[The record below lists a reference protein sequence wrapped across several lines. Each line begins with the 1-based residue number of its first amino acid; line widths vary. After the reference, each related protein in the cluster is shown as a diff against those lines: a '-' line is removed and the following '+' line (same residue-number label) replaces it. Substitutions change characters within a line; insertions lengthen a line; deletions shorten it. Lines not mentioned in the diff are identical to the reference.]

1 MEFFIMSVNMNTYKR
16 VSTKKNRDDI
26 FGTMLHDG
34 SLFAAI
40 TAMMISR
47 GCMLS
52 VIAPLGLAWFV
63 AWGGGAAAFAGCVL
77 GTVFMDM
84 SPVKLKY
91 IAIIGLYQL
100 YLKLSKKERSSVFN
114 ATVMSLICLGVSL
127 TVSIFR
133 GNYIYDVVMSVFE
146 ALAVWAAASIFAGA
160 SEVIKRGGQVIND
173 EETISLAIMAGAAV
187 SGLQGLNIF
196 MVKPANVLSMYI
208 ILFTAYKGGIGVSGA
223 AGAALGIITAMSQ
236 GDTPALTGVYAFVG
250 ITAGIVNMFGKVGV
264 VLAAVFANS
273 VFSAYYSSSTLVLIN
288 VAEIIAAG
296 IIFYFTPESFL
307 CFIEKMTIKMPPY
320 NIARGYMLRMRLQAE
335 EAFSEIKTALCGM
348 ARAFEITSEEEKNA
362 SIICERASA
371 RVCEKCNL
379 KKYCWSKNFSGTA
392 SMFKK
397 IIELI
402 REGRESESSEII
414 SGRCVKGELLYANII
429 DLCAIVSRE
438 EALENKSRK
447 YMGGAIKQWDRLI
460 AKVEQRQNK
469 IHCPEKGCEM
479 SAVAIN
485 RALGLMGIMKN
496 DVDVFKNKNGLYSV
510 IIKSEKEIMFDVT
523 LPVED
528 VLSRAMSIISEE
540 RTDEGYITVL
550 GETPVYEA
558 EIGIMTMDKQGTD
571 VSGDSCESFS
581 LNNGMMY
588 CVISDGMGSG
598 SAASKESRNIT
609 GIFKD
614 LICGGFTMEEA
625 AEVINLGMINKKG
638 DESCASFDA
647 VSVNMYSGAVT
658 MIKAGAAATI
668 IKTDETKII
677 RQNSLPLGIL
687 DIDKFAVSY
696 AEISGESYIVMMT
709 DGVPDNK
716 GEREAGEEFVRNIV
730 DVSEKISAQSL
741 ADNIIVSSVADKMPK
756 DDMMAVVIKI
766 YPRDM

>member
-1 MEFFIMSVNMNTYKR
+1 MNTYKR
-16 VSTKKNRDDI
+16 VSAKKGRDDI
-26 FGTMLHDG
+26 FSAMLHDG
-34 SLFAAI
+34 SFAAAI
-40 TAMMISR
+40 AAMMISR

-52 VIAPLGLAWFV
+52 VMAPLGLAWF
-63 AWGGGAAAFAGCVL
+63 AACGGGMPVFAGCVI
-77 GTVFMDM
+77 GTIFMSM
-84 SPVKLKY
+84 GAVKIKY
-91 IAIIGLYQL
+91 VVMLCIYRL
-100 YLKLSKKERSSVFN
+100 YLNFSKKEHTTVFN
-114 ATVMSLICLGVSL
+114 ASVMALTAFGVSL
-127 TVSIFR
+127 IVNIFR
-133 GNYIYDVVMSVFE
+133 GNYIYDIVMSIFE
-146 ALAVWAAASIFAGA
+146 SLAVWAAVSIFDGA
-160 SEVIKRGGQVIND
+160 ASVIKRGGQVIND

-187 SGLQGLNIF
+187 SGLQGIDIF
-196 MVKPANVLSMYI
+196 MIKPANILSMYI
-208 ILFTAYKGGIGVSGA
+208 ILFTAYKGGVGVSGA

-250 ITAGIVNMFGKVGV
+250 LTAGVINMFGKIGV

-288 VAEIIAAG
+288 VAEIAAAG
-296 IIFYFTPESFL
+296 MAFYFTPESFL

-320 NIARGYMLRMRLQAE
+320 NIARGYMLRMKLQAD

-362 SIICERASA
+362 GIICERASA

-379 KKYCWSKNFSGTA
+379 KKYCWNKNFSGTA
-392 SMFKK
+392 AMFKK

-402 REGRESESSEII
+402 REGRENESSEII

-447 YMGGAIKQWDRLI
+447 YMGGAIKQWDKLI
-460 AKVEQRQNK
+460 SKVEQRRNK
-469 IHCPEKGCEM
+469 IRCPEKGCEM

-496 DVDVFKNKNGLYSV
+496 DVDVFKNSNGLYSV

-528 VLSRAMSIISEE
+528 VLSRAMSVISEE
-540 RTDEGYITVL
+540 HTADGYITVL
-550 GETPVYEA
+550 GETPFYEA
-558 EIGIMTMDKQGTD
+558 EIGIMTMDKQGTE

-581 LNNGMMY
+581 LNNGMLY

-598 SAASKESRNIT
+598 TAASKESRNIT
-609 GIFKD
+609 DIFKN

-625 AEVINLGMINKKG
+625 AEIINLGMINKRG
-638 DESCASFDA
+638 EESCASFDA
-647 VSVNMYSGAVT
+647 VSVNLYSGAVT
-658 MIKAGAAATI
+658 MIKAGAAATV
-668 IKTDETKII
+668 IKSGETRII

-687 DIDKFAVSY
+687 DIDKFSVSY
-696 AEISGESYIVMMT
+696 DEISGESYIVMMT

-716 GEREAGEEFVRNIV
+716 DDRETGEEFVRNIV
-730 DVSEKISAQSL
+730 EVSDDLSAQNL

-766 YPRDM
+766 YPRQIY

>member
-1 MEFFIMSVNMNTYKR
+1 MSVNMNTYKR
-16 VSTKKNRDDI
+16 ISAKKDKDDI
-26 FGTMLHDG
+26 FAAMLHNG

-52 VIAPLGLAWFV
+52 AIAPLGLAWFA
-63 AWGGGAAAFAGCVL
+63 AWGGGSAVFIGCIT
-77 GTVFMDM
+77 GIIFMNM
-84 SPVKLKY
+84 SAVKIKY
-91 IAIIGLYQL
+91 AVILCIYQL
-100 YLKLSKKERSSVFN
+100 YLNLSKKEHCTVFN
-114 ATVMSLICLGVSL
+114 ASVAALVTLSVGLAVNF
-127 TVSIFR
+127 FR
-133 GNYIYDVVMSVFE
+133 GNYLYYSVMSIFE
-146 ALAVWAAASIFAGA
+146 ALAVWTSVSIFDGA
-160 SEVIKRGGQVIND
+160 AEVIKRGGQVIND

-196 MVKPANVLSMYI
+196 MIKPANILSMYI
-208 ILFTAYKGGIGVSGA
+208 ILFSAYKGGIGISGA

-236 GDTPALTGVYAFVG
+236 GDTPALTGVYAFIG
-250 ITAGIVNMFGKVGV
+250 LTAGIVNMFGKTGV

-288 VAEIIAAG
+288 IAEIATAG

-307 CFIEKMTIKMPPY
+307 SYIEKMTIKMPPY
-320 NIARGYMLRMRLQAE
+320 NIARGYMLRMRLRSE
-335 EAFSEIKTALCGM
+335 EAFSEIKNALYGM

-362 SIICERASA
+362 GIICERASA

-379 KKYCWSKNFSGTA
+379 KKYCWNKNFSGTA
-392 SMFKK
+392 AMFKK

-402 REGRESESSEII
+402 HDGRENESIGII
-414 SGRCVKGELLYANII
+414 TGRCVKGELLYANIM

-447 YMGGAIKQWDRLI
+447 YMGGAIKQWDKLI
-460 AKVEQRQNK
+460 SKVDERRNK
-469 IHCPEKGCEM
+469 IRYPEKGCEM

-496 DVDVFKNKNGLYSV
+496 DVDVFKGSNGLYSV

-528 VLSRAMSIISEE
+528 VLSRAMSVISEE
-540 RTDEGYITVL
+540 HTDEGYITVL
-550 GETPVYEA
+550 RETPLYEA
-558 EIGIMTMDKQGTD
+558 EIGIMTMDKQGTEI
-571 VSGDSCESFS
+571 SGDSCECFS
-581 LNNGMMY
+581 LNSGMMY

-598 SAASKESRNIT
+598 SAAAKESRNIT
-609 GIFKD
+609 SIFKS
-614 LICGGFTMEEA
+614 LICGGFSMEEA
-625 AEVINLGMINKKG
+625 AEIINLGMINKKG

-647 VSVNMYSGAVT
+647 VSVNLYSGAVT
-658 MIKAGAAATI
+658 MIKAGAAATV
-668 IKTDETKII
+668 IKNKETKII

-687 DIDKFAVSY
+687 DIDKFSVSY
-696 AEISGESYIVMMT
+696 DEISGDGYIVMMT

-716 GEREAGEEFVRNIV
+716 DDRENGEEFVRNIV
-730 DVSEKISAQSL
+730 EVSENISAQNL

-766 YPRDM
+766 YPQQIY